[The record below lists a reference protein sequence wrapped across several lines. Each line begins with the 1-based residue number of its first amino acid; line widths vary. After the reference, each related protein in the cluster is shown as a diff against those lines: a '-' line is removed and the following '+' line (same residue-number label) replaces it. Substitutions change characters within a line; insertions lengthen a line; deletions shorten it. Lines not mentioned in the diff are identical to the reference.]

1 MLTPLR
7 AWRRAAALGV
17 LLASLTTPA
26 LAQTPFVPYF
36 GKNEVRYDS
45 FKWQIYTTDHFDI
58 YYYPETEQHLER
70 IAGYAESAY
79 QKLSSE
85 LKHDLAFKIPLLIFK
100 TQSEFQQQNVIPGA
114 VSEGVA
120 AFAEPVRNR
129 MLVPIDE
136 PPDQLYRLITHELTH
151 IFEFDIIP
159 RSLVR
164 RTVPLWVDEGLADY
178 MAGVWRPL
186 DLMTVRDATVAD
198 IIPEMSEFEGYGQ
211 FTNPRLVY
219 NLGHAAFE
227 FIESRWGKE
236 GIRQYLFS
244 LRKSVIGGGE
254 AAYEEAFRIT
264 ADEFDQQFE
273 KYMKDR
279 FKPFRDKERP
289 VDYGRDL
296 APERGK
302 TRYTA
307 ILSVEPSP
315 SGDLLA
321 AVAGNRKEGELDVVL
336 LSTKDRS
343 VVRNLTPGFSKDS
356 GFEYIAV
363 PGARWNTVPWLAW
376 SPTGDRVAYFVR
388 TEKQRSLLLQNVVT
402 GRIEQRY
409 YLDSVDVPE
418 SPEFSPDGRRVYFS
432 ALRNAVGDIFELD
445 LESAEVR
452 NLTSDEFADYAPTIS
467 PDGTFLVYLARVS
480 GNDKIF
486 RLDLATGNKTQ
497 LTFGTHDEAAAQFL
511 DASTI
516 VFPSTAVDPAAPVD
530 PEVIRNG
537 QIYNLWTLDLKGGGL
552 RQYTDSLTGNVS
564 PVVLNDPASDDG
576 ERIAFVSYF
585 KGEYG
590 VHTLQFKEPIVT
602 AASADFGEP
611 GPVIDF
617 QAPLTHTIIPANNRV
632 KGRFEKMFLD
642 GRPPINVGVTSGGD
656 LFGGTAISFS
666 DVLGDQNFTF
676 FAASVAQ
683 FRTFAG
689 SYTNLSRR
697 LQYSVQ
703 AYSQTQFYYG
713 LMPGFY
719 DPSLTYFLDRDDALA
734 TRSINGASI
743 FAIYPFNRYTRIEL
757 SGGVSHYSD
766 SFRNQ
771 ELQDYSDLYQQAV
784 YGATIFNQGLAVPL
798 TVALTRETTVF
809 REYGPLAGHTFRLA
823 YSVAPKLGDSLSRQ
837 TLDGDVRY
845 YQRIG
850 TNGVAAFRLR
860 GFNSTGGTPDYFFFG
875 GNSELRGYDFL
886 EFVGNKGFFAN
897 AELRFPLIEAMLT
910 PVGVLGGIRGVF
922 YAGVGGASLLGRPT
936 TTGFSSAQVSDS
948 FKFATSS
955 DATVRPIVGFTED
968 PTTGFPLAV
977 YGDPVTI
984 SGFRLQD
991 GRASYGIGLETFL
1004 LGFPIHFDWSWRTL
1018 FNKDWEDVAFAF
1030 RGGSSEFRKPR
1041 FQVWIGYDF

>member
-7 AWRRAAALGV
+7 PWRRAAALSV
-17 LLASLTTPA
+17 LLATIAAPA

-45 FKWQIYTTDHFDI
+45 FKWQIYTTDHFEI

-85 LKHDLAFKIPLLIFK
+85 LKHDLAFRIPLLIFK
-100 TQSEFQQQNVIPGA
+100 TQAEFQQQNVIPGA

-198 IIPEMSEFEGYGQ
+198 IIPRMTEFEGYGQ

-254 AAYEEAFRIT
+254 AAYEEALRIT

-273 KYMKDR
+273 RYMKDR

-289 VDYGRDL
+289 ADYGRDL
-296 APERGK
+296 APERGETK
-302 TRYTA
+302 FTA
-307 ILSVEPSP
+307 LLSIEPSP
-315 SGDLLA
+315 SGELLA
-321 AVAGNRKEGELDVVL
+321 AVAGNRKEGELDVIL

-343 VVRNLTPGFSKDS
+343 VVRNLTPGFSKDT
-356 GFEYIAV
+356 GFEYIGV

-376 SPTGDRVAYFVR
+376 SPTGDRIAYFVR

-402 GRIEQRY
+402 GRIERRY
-409 YLDSVDVPE
+409 YLNTVDVPE
-418 SPEFSPDGRRVYFS
+418 SPEFSQDGRKIYFS

-445 LESAEVR
+445 LESGEVR
-452 NLTSDEFADYAPTIS
+452 NLTSDAFADYAPTIS

-480 GNDKIF
+480 GNDKLF
-486 RLDLATGNKTQ
+486 RLDLATGDKRQ

-511 DASTI
+511 DAGTL

-530 PEVIRNG
+530 ADVIRDG
-537 QIYNLWTLDLKGGGL
+537 QIYNLWTLDLKGGAL
-552 RQYTDSLTGNVS
+552 RQYTDTLTSNVS
-564 PVVLNDPASDDG
+564 PVVLADPAADDG
-576 ERIAFVSYF
+576 ARVAFVTYF

-590 VHTLQFKEPIVT
+590 IHTLQFKEPIAT

-611 GPVIDF
+611 APVIDF

-676 FAASVAQ
+676 FAASVSQ

-689 SYTNLSRR
+689 SYTNLSKR
-697 LQYSVQ
+697 LQYSIQ

-713 LMPGFY
+713 LVPGFY
-719 DPSLTYFLDRDDALA
+719 DPALTYFLDRDDALA

-743 FAIYPFNRYTRIEL
+743 FAIYPFNRYTRLEL

-766 SFRNQ
+766 EFRNQ
-771 ELQDYSDLYQQAV
+771 ELQDYSDLYQQAT
-784 YGATIFNQGLAVPL
+784 YGATLFNQGLAVPL

-809 REYGPLAGHTFRLA
+809 REYGPLAGHTFRMA
-823 YSVAPKLGDSLSRQ
+823 YSVSPKLGDSLSRQ
-837 TLDGDVRY
+837 TFDGDFRY

-850 TNGVAAFRLR
+850 TNGVAAFRFR
-860 GFNSTGGTPDYFFFG
+860 GFNSSGSTPDYFFYG
-875 GNSELRGYDFL
+875 GNSELRGYDYL
-886 EFVGNKGFFAN
+886 QFVGNKGFFAN

-910 PVGVLGGIRGVF
+910 PIGVLGGIRGVAF
-922 YAGVGGASLLGRPT
+922 AGIGGASLLGRPT
-936 TTGFSSAQVSDS
+936 TTGFSTGAATESY
-948 FKFATSS
+948 KFATSE
-955 DATVRPIVGFTED
+955 ATTVQPIVGFSQD
-968 PTTGFPLAV
+968 PNTGFPIAV
-977 YGDPVTI
+977 YGDPVVI
-984 SGFRLQD
+984 DGFRLQD

-1018 FNKDWEDVAFAF
+1018 FNKDWENIAFAF
-1030 RGGSSEFRKPR
+1030 LGGSSEFRKAR

>member
-17 LLASLTTPA
+17 LLASMATPA

-85 LKHDLAFKIPLLIFK
+85 LKHDLAIKIPLLIFK
-100 TQSEFQQQNVIPGA
+100 TQAEFQQQNVIPGA

-186 DLMTVRDATVAD
+186 DLMTVRDASVAD
-198 IIPEMSEFEGYGQ
+198 IIPKMTKMEGYGQ
-211 FTNPRLVY
+211 FSNQRLVY
-219 NLGHAAFE
+219 NLGHACFE

-254 AAYEEAFRIT
+254 AAYEEAFRIS
-264 ADEFDQQFE
+264 ADEFDQQFD

-289 VDYGRDL
+289 ADYGRNL
-296 APERGK
+296 APERGETK
-302 TRYTA
+302 FTVV
-307 ILSVEPSP
+307 LSVEPSP

-321 AVAGNRKEGELDVVL
+321 AVAGNRKEGELDVIL
-336 LSTKDRS
+336 LSTQDRT
-343 VVRNLTPGFSKDS
+343 VVRNLTPGFSKDT

-363 PGARWNTVPWLAW
+363 PGARWNTVPWMAW
-376 SPTGDRVAYFVR
+376 APTGDRLAYFVR
-388 TEKQRSLLLQNVVT
+388 TEKQRSLILQNVVT
-402 GRIEQRY
+402 GKIEKRY
-409 YLDSVDVPE
+409 YLDTVDVPE
-418 SPEFSPDGRRVYFS
+418 SPEFSKDGRKIYFS
-432 ALRNAVGDIFELD
+432 ALRNAIGDIFEID
-445 LESAEVR
+445 LETSELR
-452 NLTSDEFADYAPTIS
+452 NLTADAFADYAPAIS
-467 PDGTFLVYLARVS
+467 PDGTSIVYLARVS
-480 GNDKIF
+480 GNDKLF
-486 RLDLATGNKTQ
+486 RLDLASGNKTQ
-497 LTFGTHDEAAAQFL
+497 LTFGTHDEAAPQFL
-511 DASTI
+511 DANTL
-516 VFPSTAVDPAAPVD
+516 VFPSTAVDPSTPVD
-530 PEVIRNG
+530 PDVVRNG
-537 QIYNLWTLDLKGGGL
+537 QIFNLWTLDLKGGAL
-552 RQYTDSLTGNVS
+552 KQYTDTLTGIFS
-564 PVVLNDPASDDG
+564 PVVVTGPDDS
-576 ERIAFVSYF
+576 RIAFVTPY
-585 KGEYG
+585 KDEYG
-590 VHTLQFKEPIVT
+590 IHTLTLKEPIAT

-611 GPVIDF
+611 APVIDF
-617 QAPLTHTIIPANNRV
+617 QAPLTHTLIPANNRV
-632 KGRFEKMFLD
+632 KGRFERMFLD

-683 FRTFAG
+683 FRTLAF

-697 LQYSVQ
+697 LQYSIQ
-703 AYSQTQFYYG
+703 GYSQTQFYYG
-713 LMPGFY
+713 LVPGLY
-719 DPSLTYFLDRDDALA
+719 DPSLTYFLERDDALA
-734 TRSINGASI
+734 TRSINGGSL
-743 FAIYPFNRYTRIEL
+743 FAIYPFNRYTRLEL
-757 SGGVSHYSD
+757 SAGVSHYSD
-766 SFRNQ
+766 EFRDQ
-771 ELQDYSDLYQQAV
+771 SLQDYSQDYQESLY
-784 YGATIFNQGLAVPL
+784 GTTLFNNGTAVPL
-798 TVALTRETTVF
+798 TIALTRETTVF

-823 YSVAPKLGDSLSRQ
+823 YTVSPKIGNTLSRQ
-837 TLDGDVRY
+837 TFDGDVRY
-845 YQRIG
+845 YQRIA
-850 TNGVAAFRLR
+850 TNGVAAFRVR
-860 GFNSTGGTPDYFFFG
+860 GFHSDGDVPDYFFYG
-875 GNSELRGYDFL
+875 GNSELRGYDYL
-886 EFVGNKGFFAN
+886 EFLGNKGFFAN

-910 PVGVLGGIRGVF
+910 PIGVLGGVRAVAF
-922 YAGVGGASLLGRPT
+922 AGIGGASLFGRPST
-936 TTGFSSAQVSDS
+936 SSFTGGLSDQS
-948 FKFATSS
+948 YKFATSS
-955 DATVRPIVGFTED
+955 DEVVRPIIGFTED
-968 PTTGFPLAV
+968 PANPGFPLAV
-977 YGDPVTI
+977 YGDPRTI
-984 SGFRLQD
+984 SGFRLKD

-1004 LGFPIHFDWSWRTL
+1004 LGFPIHFDWSWKTL
-1018 FNKDWEDVAFAF
+1018 FNKDWEDIAFAF
-1030 RGGSSEFRKPR
+1030 EGGSAEFRKPR

>member
-1 MLTPLR
+1 MDTPLR

-17 LLASLTTPA
+17 LLVSLSTPA

-85 LKHDLAFKIPLLIFK
+85 MKHDLAFKIPLLIFK
-100 TQSEFQQQNVIPGA
+100 TQAEFQQQNVIPGA

-120 AFAEPVRNR
+120 AFAEPTRNR

-186 DLMTVRDATVAD
+186 DLMTVRDAAVAD
-198 IIPEMSEFEGYGQ
+198 IIPKMSKMEGYGQ

-227 FIESRWGKE
+227 FIEARWGKE
-236 GIRQYLFS
+236 GVRQYLFS

-254 AAYEEAFRIT
+254 AAFEEALRVT
-264 ADEFDQQFE
+264 ADEFDQQFD

-279 FKPFRDKERP
+279 FKAFRDKERP
-289 VDYGRDL
+289 MDYGRNL
-296 APERGK
+296 APERGETK
-302 TRYTA
+302 YTA
-307 ILSVEPSP
+307 VLSIEPSP

-321 AVAGNRKEGELDVVL
+321 AIAGNRKEGEIDVIL

-343 VVRNLTPGFSKDS
+343 VVRNLTPGFSKDT

-376 SPTGDRVAYFVR
+376 SPTGDRIAYFVR
-388 TEKQRSLLLQNVVT
+388 TEKQRSLILQNVVT
-402 GRIEQRY
+402 GKIEKRY
-409 YLDSVDVPE
+409 YLASVDAPE
-418 SPEFSPDGRRVYFS
+418 SPEFSKDGEKVYFS
-432 ALRNAVGDIFELD
+432 ALRNAIGDIFEID
-445 LESAEVR
+445 LNTAEIR
-452 NLTSDEFADYAPTIS
+452 NLTSDAFADYSPTIA
-467 PDGTFLVYLARVS
+467 PDGASIIYLARIS

-486 RLDLATGNKTQ
+486 RLDLASGNKTQ
-497 LTFGTHDEAAAQFL
+497 LTFGTHDEATPQFI
-511 DASTI
+511 DANTI
-516 VFPSTAVDPAAPVD
+516 VFPSTALNPAEPID
-530 PEVIRNG
+530 PEVVRNG
-537 QIYNLWTLDLKGGGL
+537 HIFNLWTLDLKTGAL
-552 RQYTDSLTGNVS
+552 KQYTDTLTGIFS
-564 PVVLNDPASDDG
+564 PVVVTGPEES
-576 ERIAFVSYF
+576 RVAFVTPY
-585 KGEYG
+585 KDEYG
-590 VHTLQFKEPIVT
+590 IHTLTFREPIAT

-617 QAPLTHTIIPANNRV
+617 QAPLTHTLIPANNRV

-676 FAASVAQ
+676 YAASVSQ

-697 LQYSVQ
+697 IQYSIQ
-703 AYSQTQFYYG
+703 GYSQTQFYYG
-713 LMPGFY
+713 LVPGFY
-719 DPSLTYFLDRDDALA
+719 DPSLTYFLDRDDAVA
-734 TRSINGASI
+734 TRSIDGGSI
-743 FAIYPFNRYTRIEL
+743 FAIYPFNRYTRLEM
-757 SGGVSHYSD
+757 SGGVSWYHD
-766 SFRNQ
+766 EFENQ
-771 ELQDYSDLYQQAV
+771 QLDDYSKDYQQAV
-784 YGATIFNQGLAVPL
+784 YGTTVFNEGLSVPL

-809 REYGPLAGHTFRLA
+809 REYGPLAGHTFRMA
-823 YSVAPKLGDSLSRQ
+823 YSVSPKIADSLSRQ
-837 TLDGDVRY
+837 TVDGDFRY

-850 TNGVAAFRLR
+850 TNGVAAFRFR
-860 GFNSTGGTPDYFFFG
+860 GFNSWGDVPDYFFYG
-875 GNSELRGYDFL
+875 GNSELRGYDYL
-886 EFVGNKGFFAN
+886 QFVGNKGFFAN

-910 PVGVLGGIRGVF
+910 PIGVLGGVRGVAF
-922 YAGVGGASLLGRPT
+922 AGIGGTSLLGRPT
-936 TTGFSSAQVSDS
+936 TTGFSTGAVTEEY
-948 FKFATSS
+948 KFATS
-955 DATVRPIVGFTED
+955 DDTVVRPIVGFTQD
-968 PTTGFPLAV
+968 PATGFPLAV
-977 YGDPVTI
+977 YGDPITI

-1018 FNKDWEDVAFAF
+1018 FNKDWEDIAFAYL
-1030 RGGSSEFRKPR
+1030 GGSEEFRKPR

>member
-17 LLASLTTPA
+17 LLATLGTPA

-45 FKWQIYTTDHFDI
+45 FKWQIYTTDHFEI

-70 IAGYAESAY
+70 VAGYAESAY

-120 AFAEPVRNR
+120 AFAEPTRNR
-129 MLVPIDE
+129 MLLPMDE
-136 PPDQLYRLITHELTH
+136 PPDMLYRLVTHELTH

-178 MAGVWRPL
+178 MAGVWRPV

-198 IIPEMSEFEGYGQ
+198 IIPKMTKFEGYGQ

-219 NLGHAAFE
+219 NLGHCAFE
-227 FIESRWGKE
+227 FIEARWGKE

-254 AAYEEAFRIT
+254 AAYEEALRIT

-289 VDYGRDL
+289 ADYGRDL
-296 APERGK
+296 APERGE

-307 ILSVEPSP
+307 VLTVEPSP

-321 AVAGNRKEGELDVVL
+321 AVAGNAKEGELDVVL

-343 VVRNLTPGFSKDS
+343 VVRNLTPGFSKDT
-356 GFEYIAV
+356 GFEYIA
-363 PGARWNTVPWLAW
+363 PPWARFNTVPWLAW
-376 SPTGDRVAYFVR
+376 APTGDQIAYFVR
-388 TEKQRSLLLQNVVT
+388 TEKQRSLILQNVVT
-402 GRIEQRY
+402 GKIEKRY
-409 YLDSVDVPE
+409 YLGSVDVPE
-418 SPEFSPDGRRVYFS
+418 SPEFSKDGRKVFFS
-432 ALRNAVGDIFELD
+432 ALRNAIGDIYELD
-445 LESAEVR
+445 LETSEVR
-452 NLTSDEFADYAPTIS
+452 NLTSDAFADYAPTIS
-467 PDGTFLVYLARVS
+467 PDGSFVVYLARIS
-480 GNDKIF
+480 GNDKLF
-486 RLDLATGNKTQ
+486 RLDLSTGNKTQ
-497 LTFGTHDEAAAQFL
+497 LTFGTHDEGGAQFM
-511 DASTI
+511 DANTL
-516 VFPSTAVDPAAPVD
+516 VFPSTGLDPAAPVD
-530 PEVIRNG
+530 PEVVKNG
-537 QIYNLWTLDLKGGGL
+537 QIFNLWTLDLKSGAL
-552 RQYTDSLTGNVS
+552 KQYTDALTSNLS
-564 PVVLNDPASDDG
+564 PVQLVDPEG
-576 ERIAFVSYF
+576 PKVAFVTYY

-590 VHTLQFKEPIVT
+590 IHTLNLREPI
-602 AASADFGEP
+602 AAATSADFGEP

-617 QAPLTHTIIPANNRV
+617 QAPLTHTLIPANNRV

-683 FRTFAG
+683 YRTFAG

-697 LQYSVQ
+697 VQYSLQ
-703 AYSQTQFYYG
+703 AFSQTQFYYG
-713 LMPGFY
+713 LQPGYY
-719 DPSLTYFLDRDDALA
+719 DPSLTYFLDRDDAIA
-734 TRSINGASI
+734 TRTINGASL
-743 FAIYPFNRYTRIEL
+743 FAIYPFNRYTRLEL
-757 SGGVSHYSD
+757 SGGISYFD
-766 SFRNQ
+766 EGFENQ
-771 ELQDYSDLYQQAV
+771 QLEDYSNAYQEALYGQSA
-784 YGATIFNQGLAVPL
+784 FNNGFAMPL
-798 TVALTRETTVF
+798 TIALTRETTVF
-809 REYGPLAGHTFRLA
+809 REYGPLAGHTFRAA
-823 YSVAPKLGDSLSRQ
+823 YSIAPKLGDSLSRQ
-837 TLDGDVRY
+837 TFDGDFRY
-845 YQRIG
+845 YQRIA
-850 TNGVAAFRLR
+850 TNGVAAFRFR
-860 GFNSTGGTPDYFFFG
+860 GFHSDGDTPDYFYYG
-875 GNSELRGYDFL
+875 GNSELRGYDYL
-886 EFVGNKGFFAN
+886 QFVGNKGFFAN

-910 PVGVLGGIRGVF
+910 PIGVLGGVRAVF
-922 YAGVGGASLLGRPT
+922 FGGVGGSSLFGRPT
-936 TTGFSSAQVSDS
+936 TTGFSTGQTDV
-948 FKFATSS
+948 KYNFATTS
-955 DATVRPIVGFTED
+955 DEVVTPIVGFT
-968 PTTGFPLAV
+968 A
-977 YGDPVTI
+977 DPVTGI
-984 SGFRLQD
+984 PIPVYGEPRVIGGFRLVD
-991 GRASYGIGLETFL
+991 GRASYGLGLETFL
-1004 LGFPIHFDWSWRTL
+1004 LGFPIHFDWSWKTL
-1018 FNKDWEDVAFAF
+1018 FNKDWEDIAFAYL
-1030 RGGSSEFRKPR
+1030 GGSDEFRKPR